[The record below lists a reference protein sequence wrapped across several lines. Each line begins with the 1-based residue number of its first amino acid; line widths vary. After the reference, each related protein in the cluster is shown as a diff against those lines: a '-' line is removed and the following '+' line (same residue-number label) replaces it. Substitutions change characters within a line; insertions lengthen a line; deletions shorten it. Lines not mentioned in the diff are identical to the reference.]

1 MRRLLKN
8 SQIKSSAMESV
19 MIHLKTK
26 KVLKR
31 RAEELADKLGI
42 TLTSLLNLS
51 LSQMVEASELVI
63 DLQPRLNSKTT
74 TLLLKLKK
82 EAMAGRALSPS
93 FTDPQKALRWLQS

>member
-1 MRRLLKN
+1 
-8 SQIKSSAMESV
+8 MESV